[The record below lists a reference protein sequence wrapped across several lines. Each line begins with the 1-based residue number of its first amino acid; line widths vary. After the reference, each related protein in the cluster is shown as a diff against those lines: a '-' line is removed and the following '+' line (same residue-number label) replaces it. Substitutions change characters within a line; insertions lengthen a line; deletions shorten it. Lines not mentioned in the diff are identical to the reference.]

1 MSIYIEPLIAEN
13 LILCYVEG
21 ATAYRIL
28 RLRGSRRRLILA
40 AMAGSIMS
48 VFYPLFAF
56 PLAVSIILKISSGLL
71 LSVILFAGE
80 YGYVRGAIVFYM
92 TMFLYGGCVF
102 MLGCL
107 KYKNAAEA
115 FTKPLVRSWWITV
128 TGAVALYG
136 VIKLMS
142 VAIHRKRDLC
152 KSVYRYRLT
161 LSGHETE
168 GRGFMDTGNRLYDS
182 VSGLPVIVISVKA
195 VVPMLS
201 ESELAM
207 LFGGHCE
214 SVFKGARKMRCG
226 SLGGKTDMWTIKP
239 DKFEVYSDS
248 DKNILYDVMVG
259 LSFARL
265 CAVNEYNLILHPSML

>member
-71 LSVILFAGE
+71 LSAILFAGE
-80 YGYVRGAIVFYM
+80 YGYVRGTIVFYM

-128 TGAVALYG
+128 TGAVTLYG

-168 GRGFMDTGNRLYDS
+168 GRGFMDTG
-182 VSGLPVIVISVKA
+182 
-195 VVPMLS
+195 
-201 ESELAM
+201 
-207 LFGGHCE
+207 
-214 SVFKGARKMRCG
+214 G
-226 SLGGKTDMWTIKP
+226 SLGGKTDMWIIKP

-265 CAVNEYNLILHPSML
+265 CADNEYNLILHPSMLEVG